1 MSIACYR
8 RSDSS
13 AWVKNGPGGKKNEGL
28 YERLE
33 QAKVDKIQAADLE
46 IPCFAINRPVKKYQR
61 LV

>member
-1 MSIACYR
+1 M
-8 RSDSS
+8 
-13 AWVKNGPGGKKNEGL
+13 GQEKKNEGL

-33 QAKVDKIQAADLE
+33 QAKVDKTQE

>member
-1 MSIACYR
+1 M
-8 RSDSS
+8 
-13 AWVKNGPGGKKNEGL
+13 GQEKKNEGL

-33 QAKVDKIQAADLE
+33 QAKVGIKHTQADQE

>member
-1 MSIACYR
+1 M
-8 RSDSS
+8 
-13 AWVKNGPGGKKNEGL
+13 GQGKKNEGL

-46 IPCFAINRPVKKYQR
+46 IPCGFAINRPVKKYQR